1 MAYIHATSTSNDA
14 LSLRHAP
21 VKTVYTSNQSHENN
35 ASIESSDQFS
45 AYLKDAAHQQIKLK
59 KVLSN
64 DPRSLYI
71 MPTDN
76 IGEIEAIANQLA
88 ATLAAENTLDLQS
101 SNAFSSHIIV
111 PHLPIETFDLVGTT
125 PSDSFVSSHAVQK
138 DDTDDAPITLKEGEE
153 ISDKEAIVDLSDRH
167 TQNIANNRKR
177 AAFEALSK
185 IMRHEAK
192 QNIMSIS
199 ATATGHYIPQSTIQI
214 PLSALT
220 MHPIEH
226 DLLDETEHFKS
237 TLPMNALSAWQQ
249 TERSLG
255 GDSGYDGSS
264 DFLDNPEQNAKQII
278 ARAEET
284 AQKSDAIRT
293 IISTLHSR
301 INREFNIKNANISVQ
316 MKHQTLGSVDMDL
329 TVDNGK
335 ARLIFKGEKKEMQ
348 RLLSQNRESIK
359 LILID
364 ADLEV
369 APDAIQILP
378 KNANQQGV

>member
-1 MAYIHATSTSNDA
+1 MAYIHATSTSNDTP
-14 LSLRHAP
+14 SLRHAP
-21 VKTVYTSNQSHENN
+21 VKTIYTSNQSHENDT
-35 ASIESSDQFS
+35 SIEASEQFS
-45 AYLKDAAHQQIKLK
+45 TYLKDAERQQIKLK

-88 ATLAAENTLDLQS
+88 VTLAAEIALDLQG
-101 SNAFSSHIIV
+101 SNAFSSHIVV
-111 PHLPIETFDLVGTT
+111 PHLPIEAFDLAGTM
-125 PSDSFVSSHAVQK
+125 QK
-138 DDTDDAPITLKEGEE
+138 DDTDDAPITLKEGAG
-153 ISDKEAIVDLSDRH
+153 ISDEEAIVDLSDRH
-167 TQNIANNRKR
+167 TQNIENNRKR

-192 QNIMSIS
+192 QNGIGIS
-199 ATATGHYIPQSTIQI
+199 ATTTGHYIPQSTIQI

-226 DLLDETEHFKS
+226 DLLDETEHFKPTS
-237 TLPMNALSAWQQ
+237 PMNALPAWQQ
-249 TERSLG
+249 VERSLG
-255 GDSGYDGSS
+255 GDSGYGGGS

-278 ARAEET
+278 AQAEET
-284 AQKSDAIRT
+284 TQKADAIRT

-316 MKHQTLGSVDMDL
+316 MNHQTLGSVDMDL

-359 LILID
+359 LILTD

-369 APDAIQILP
+369 SSDAIQILP
-378 KNANQQGV
+378 KNANQQEV